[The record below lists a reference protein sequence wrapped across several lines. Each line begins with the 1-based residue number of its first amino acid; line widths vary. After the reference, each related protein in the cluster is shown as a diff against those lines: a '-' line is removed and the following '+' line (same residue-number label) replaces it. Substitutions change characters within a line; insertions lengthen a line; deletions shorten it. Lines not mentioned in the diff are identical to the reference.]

1 MAVLSLLHLIF
12 CVFFIKCYAVFIAE
26 MVDNRMKA
34 WLDVSL
40 LRCPNCGHY
49 YVDASWYV
57 VEMESDIECG
67 YCGTEFNSKKNTK
80 DRVMLE
86 FQIDEDEKV
95 QNVKVV
101 EHVKLE

>member
-1 MAVLSLLHLIF
+1 M
-12 CVFFIKCYAVFIAE
+12 
-26 MVDNRMKA
+26 NA
-34 WLDVSL
+34 WLDVAT

-67 YCGTEFNSKKNTK
+67 HCGAEFNSKKNAT

-86 FQIDEDEKV
+86 FQIDEDGKM
-95 QNVKVV
+95 QNVKIAKQI
-101 EHVKLE
+101 KLK